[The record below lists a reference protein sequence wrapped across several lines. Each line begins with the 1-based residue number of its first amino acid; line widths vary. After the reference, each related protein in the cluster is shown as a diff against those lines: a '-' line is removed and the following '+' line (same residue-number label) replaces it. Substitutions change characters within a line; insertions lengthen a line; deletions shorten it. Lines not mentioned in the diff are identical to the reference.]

1 MWGLCSFGGRGF
13 EEFQECEIMKMIQ
26 KNLNYFFKFM
36 PHEEGKDASP
46 SQITEMN
53 DIHPQIE
60 AIVEYLEMLNTS

>member
-1 MWGLCSFGGRGF
+1 
-13 EEFQECEIMKMIQ
+13 MKMIQ